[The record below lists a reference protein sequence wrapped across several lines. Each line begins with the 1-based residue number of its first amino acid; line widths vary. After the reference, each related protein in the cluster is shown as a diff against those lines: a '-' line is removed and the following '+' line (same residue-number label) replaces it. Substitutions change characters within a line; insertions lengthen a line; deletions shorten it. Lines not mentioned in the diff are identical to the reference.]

1 MPDVK
6 ISIGGRDY
14 DVACQAGEEPY
25 LQSAARYLDSEA
37 QQLTGQIGRLPEQRV
52 LLMAGLMLADKTA
65 SLEEQLRAAETRT
78 AELERTVSD
87 LQSRPAPAPERVEVE
102 VPVIPNAVLETLE
115 QMATRA
121 EAVADETARR
131 ARGDED

>member
-37 QQLTGQIGRLPEQRV
+37 QQLKGQIGRLPEQRV

-102 VPVIPNAVLETLE
+102 VPVIPSAVLETLE